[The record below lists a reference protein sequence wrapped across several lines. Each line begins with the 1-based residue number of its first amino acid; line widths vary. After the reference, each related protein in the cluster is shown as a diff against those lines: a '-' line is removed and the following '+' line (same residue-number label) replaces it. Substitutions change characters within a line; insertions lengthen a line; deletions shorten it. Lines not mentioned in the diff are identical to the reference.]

1 MKKIISALLFVSLI
15 LHSRCGP
22 IISNIN
28 VEKIDY
34 NNIKDVN
41 EIKVLTKDNK
51 HYRFKEFEF
60 TDSHIIGQKFRFNPN
75 GWEKSQ
81 IALIDVQ
88 LIVIYGAY
96 DIYGKEISNSE
107 LKKSISTY
115 NRYLLGF
122 LGYTIGGFYGIFG
135 LRSLGSPIATGWIG
149 GVSLGFA
156 GYKMGMKLDKQNGV
170 ENIHK
175 RQKSID
181 KE

>member
-60 TDSHIIGQKFRFNPN
+60 TDSHIIGHLTQM
-75 GWEKSQ
+75 GGKSP
-81 IALIDVQ
+81 
-88 LIVIYGAY
+88 
-96 DIYGKEISNSE
+96 
-107 LKKSISTY
+107 KS
-115 NRYLLGF
+115 
-122 LGYTIGGFYGIFG
+122 
-135 LRSLGSPIATGWIG
+135 P
-149 GVSLGFA
+149 
-156 GYKMGMKLDKQNGV
+156 
-170 ENIHK
+170 
-175 RQKSID
+175 
-181 KE
+181 